1 MGNDLMATGS
11 SNSGALTVH
20 ELKHRVNLVQQAMGS
35 VMRDK
40 VHYGTIP
47 GVSKPSLWK
56 PGSELLLSM
65 FRIAVIPRV
74 EDLGINGEVHYRV
87 TCQGVLPNGEVVGE
101 GVGECSSEEEKYK
114 WRSAVCTAEFED
126 TPEDRRRMKY
136 TRDGKKFQ
144 QVRMNAADVA
154 NTILKMAKKR
164 AQMDLTLTCTGASD
178 VFTQDVEDLPPEYL
192 NQKAA
197 PAPQRQAP
205 PKTTTQRPAA
215 TQQQKAEDAEY
226 TEGDGVPL
234 SEKIELALDMLCS
247 GDDAAKKN
255 LLMEASRGGKT
266 AGPFLVY
273 TKLHLPETNQQWLDN
288 IYKYLE
294 PKLAELQGGGNDS
307 EDVPC

>member
-1 MGNDLMATGS
+1 MGNDLMTTGS
-11 SNSGALTVH
+11 SNGGALTVH
-20 ELKHRVNLVQQAMGS
+20 ELKQRVNMVQQAMGS

-87 TCQGVLPNGEVVGE
+87 TCQGVLPNGEIVGE

-126 TPEDRRRMKY
+126 TPDDRRRLKY

-144 QVRMNAADVA
+144 QVRMNSADVA

-197 PAPQRQAP
+197 PVTAA
-205 PKTTTQRPAA
+205 KPAA
-215 TQQQKAEDAEY
+215 KPQATPAPKKQQPEDAELV
-226 TEGDGVPL
+226 EGDGVAL

-247 GDDAAKKN
+247 GDDASKKN

-266 AGPFLVY
+266 SGPFLVY
-273 TKLHLPETNQQWLDN
+273 TKLHLPETNQQWLEK
-288 IYKYLE
+288 IYEYLE
-294 PKLAELQGGGNDS
+294 PKLAELQGGS
-307 EDVPC
+307 SEEDVPC

>member
-1 MGNDLMATGS
+1 MTQALTTTTNV
-11 SNSGALTVH
+11 GALTVH
-20 ELKHRVNLVQQAMGS
+20 ELKQRVDMVQQAMGS

-74 EDLGINGEVHYRV
+74 EDLGIGGEVHYRV
-87 TCQGVLPNGEVVGE
+87 ICQGVLPNGEIVGE

-126 TPEDRRRMKY
+126 TPEDRRRLKY

-144 QVRMNAADVA
+144 QVRMNSADVA

-192 NQKAA
+192 DQKKTPAA
-197 PAPQRQAP
+197 SSSRPAP
-205 PKTTTQRPAA
+205 PKAA
-215 TQQQKAEDAEY
+215 TPAREKVVDAQMDDSE
-226 TEGDGVPL
+226 EMSVA
-234 SEKIELALDMLCS
+234 EKIDLALDHLT
-247 GDDAAKKN
+247 GGEEGAKKN

-266 AGPFLVY
+266 SGAFLVY
-273 TKLHLPETNQQWLDN
+273 AKLHEPSTSQTWLER
-288 IYKYLE
+288 IYEYLQAKIQE
-294 PKLAELQGGGNDS
+294 AQA
-307 EDVPC
+307 DVPAFEEGA

>member
-1 MGNDLMATGS
+1 MTQALTTTNGG
-11 SNSGALTVH
+11 GALTVH
-20 ELKHRVNLVQQAMGS
+20 ELKQRVNMVQQAMGS

-74 EDLGINGEVHYRV
+74 EDLGIGGEVHYRV
-87 TCQGVLPNGEVVGE
+87 TCQGVLPNGEIVGE

-114 WRSAVCTAEFED
+114 WRSAVCTAEFDD
-126 TPEDRRRMKY
+126 TPEDRRRLKY

-144 QVRMNAADVA
+144 QVRMNSADVA

-192 NQKAA
+192 DQK
-197 PAPQRQAP
+197 
-205 PKTTTQRPAA
+205 KTPAA
-215 TQQQKAEDAEY
+215 TPRPTPPKAAAPVREQVEDAQMVDA
-226 TEGDGVPL
+226 DGMSL
-234 SEKIELALDMLCS
+234 AEKIELALDHLT
-247 GDDAAKKN
+247 GGEEVAKKN
-255 LLMEASRGGKT
+255 LLMEASRGGKSSG
-266 AGPFLVY
+266 AFLIY
-273 TKLHLPETNQQWLDN
+273 TKLHLPETNQTWLER
-288 IYKYLE
+288 IYEYLQAKIQE
-294 PKLAELQGGGNDS
+294 AAPA
-307 EDVPC
+307 DVPAFEEGA